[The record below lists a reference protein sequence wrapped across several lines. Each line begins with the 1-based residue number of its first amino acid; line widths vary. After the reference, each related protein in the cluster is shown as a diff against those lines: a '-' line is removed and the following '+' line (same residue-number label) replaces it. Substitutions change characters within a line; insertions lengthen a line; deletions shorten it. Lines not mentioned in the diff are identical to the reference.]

1 MHDREGSTERE
12 NSFES
17 RSQNNFYNLQLSQG
31 MSKPRSLNRYQ
42 KILSIDPNSFVAQ
55 NLPLD

>member
-17 RSQNNFYNLQLSQG
+17 RSQNNFYNLQSSQG

-42 KILSIDPNSFVAQ
+42 NLPSIDPNSFVTQ
-55 NLPLD
+55 NLTLD